1 MTSRRYDIMKSV
13 KLVITLAS
21 AVIVLSAAVCAV
33 VIFQEELLKLFG
45 TCRDYCKGL
54 ICRKGKE
61 VKEFEDYADVE

>member
-1 MTSRRYDIMKSV
+1 MKSV

-54 ICRKGKE
+54 FCKK